1 MKKKPEALGKLYPF
15 AKKMMLIMRLTIFL
29 VLVSVLASTASVYS
43 QTTKLTVKVKNS
55 RIAEVFDAIEQQSD
69 FYFFYNRD
77 LFDDNQIVSVDM
89 EGKTVEEIL
98 NELFDSKSVTYE
110 VVDSNILIKTVEEKV
125 RESNT
130 TAPQEKPVSGK
141 ISDKSGEPLPG
152 VTVVVKGTTN
162 GTITD
167 FDGNYTITN
176 VPAGATLQY
185 SFVGMRAQ
193 EIVVGDQSVINITM
207 EEETIGLE
215 EVVAVGYGTQSK
227 RVVTGSIQSVDSE
240 ELSDM
245 PVTTTA
251 QKLQGKLSG
260 VQISQTSGAPGEGM
274 KVRVR
279 GQASLTAGSDPL
291 YVVDGFPINGDISFL
306 NPNEIE
312 SISVLKDASSAALY
326 GSRAAN
332 GVVLVT
338 TKHGKPGKTSVSLA
352 ANFGF
357 QQVPDEGRPDMMNA
371 TEFATFKKE
380 SLEDLGLAVP
390 EVWQNPSKYGAGT
403 DFYDELLRVAP
414 MQDYSLSFSGS
425 GENSSTTAVIGY
437 LNQDGVIK
445 NSEYVR
451 YSLRIN
457 SDFKIGEKV
466 KTGFSVAPTYIN
478 QSGPNTDGINW
489 GEGLLANALSTW
501 PIFDP
506 YDNEGNMVPNFFEP
520 TTGTRMSN
528 PLWEVEQRI
537 RETKTM
543 RLLSS
548 AFAQYEPISD
558 LIIKTSI
565 NYQYSNTKFN
575 RITPST
581 VGATTPSM
589 PSAVIRKSG
598 YNTWLNENT
607 VTYKKSFGDHNFN
620 VLGGMT
626 IQKFMMEMDQI
637 TYQGFADDRVP
648 TIAAAQDIVR
658 SAHWLTGATTYN
670 DIQDWSMMSYLA
682 RLNYNYKNR
691 YLLSVAV
698 RSDGSSRFGEDN
710 RWGSFPS
717 ASIGWIASDE
727 DFMSDFEKLSLLKI
741 RASYGVVGN
750 NNIGNYTQYASVSS
764 GAAANNAIF
773 GNSLYSGAVQ
783 TSLPNSGLTWEKT
796 KEYDFGFDAGFFN
809 NRINVTYDY
818 YNRRTSSLL
827 YSVSVAQESGFSSF
841 MANIGELKFW
851 GHEFMINTKNLTGQ
865 FEWNTSFNI
874 SFTDNEVVSLA
885 GDIDRIYSSLFDANI
900 TQVGEKIGLLY
911 GMVWDGV
918 YDDQEEFENSP
929 KAVASEV
936 GTIKYKDIG
945 GGPNGEPDGIITH
958 GGDND
963 DRTVIGDPT
972 PKFTYGITNNFSY
985 KNVDLSIVMAG
996 AYGHDLII
1004 WSDQSLAN
1012 LDGNY
1017 NLYRDVKDR
1026 WRSESNPGAGK
1037 YGKTTSG
1044 TANERDWP
1052 SSRFVDDA
1060 SYLTIKNL
1068 TLGYTVPSKLFSNF
1082 RVFMSIQQLYTFSKY
1097 RGANPESSN
1106 SFYSGNSTGAL
1117 SLGSDFASYPV
1128 PRTISFGL
1136 NIGL

>member
-1 MKKKPEALGKLYPF
+1 MKKKSEALGILYPF

-43 QTTKLTVKVKNS
+43 QTTKLTVKMNNS
-55 RIAEVFDAIEQQSD
+55 RIADVFDAIEQQSD

-77 LFDDNQIVSVDM
+77 LFDDNQIVSIEV
-89 EGKTVEEIL
+89 EGKTVEAIL
-98 NELFDSKSVTYE
+98 DELFEGQSVTYE
-110 VVDSNILIKTVEEKV
+110 IVDQDILIKTVEEKV
-125 RESNT
+125 SSDSK
-130 TAPQEKPVSGK
+130 AQQEKSVSGK

-167 FDGNYTITN
+167 FDGNYTIAS
-176 VPAGATLQY
+176 VPDGATLQY
-185 SFVGMRAQ
+185 SFVGMRSQ

-227 RVVTGSIQSVDSE
+227 RVVTGSIQSVDSD

-260 VQISQTSGAPGEGM
+260 VQISQTTGKPGEGM

-291 YVVDGFPINGDISFL
+291 YVVDGFPIEGDISFL

-312 SISVLKDASSAALY
+312 SLSVLKDASSAALY

-338 TKHGKPGKTSVSLA
+338 TKRGKPGRTAISLSS
-352 ANFGF
+352 NFGF
-357 QQVPDEGRPDMMNA
+357 QQVPQEGRPDMMNA

-390 EVWQNPSKYGAGT
+390 EVWQNPTKYGAGT
-403 DFYDELLRVAP
+403 DFYDELLRIAP
-414 MQDYSLSFSGS
+414 MQDHSLSFSSS
-425 GENSSTTAVIGY
+425 GENSSTTAVLGY

-457 SDFKIGEKV
+457 SDFKISDKV
-466 KTGFSVAPTYIN
+466 KTGFSVAPTYID
-478 QSGPNTDGINW
+478 QCGPNTDGVNW
-489 GEGLLANALSTW
+489 GGGLLAGALTTW

-506 YDNEGNMVPNFFEP
+506 YNEDGTMAQNFYEP
-520 TTGTRMSN
+520 TTGTRQAN
-528 PLWEVEQRI
+528 PLWTAEAESRD
-537 RETKTM
+537 TKTM

-548 AFAQYEPISD
+548 AFAQYEPISGMVF
-558 LIIKTSI
+558 KTSI
-565 NYQYSNTKFN
+565 NYQYSSTKYKQV
-575 RITPST
+575 TPST
-581 VGATTPSM
+581 VGATTPSV
-589 PSAVIRKSG
+589 PNAVMRKSG
-598 YNTWLNENT
+598 YSSWLNENT
-607 VTYKKSFGDHNFN
+607 LTYKKSFGDHNFD

-626 IQKFMMEMDQI
+626 IQKFMSDVDQI
-637 TYQGFADDRVP
+637 TFRGFADDRVP

-658 SAHWLTGATTYN
+658 SAHWLTGASTYN
-670 DIQDWSMMSYLA
+670 DIQEWSMMSYLA

-691 YLLSVAV
+691 YLLSMAI
-698 RSDGSSRFGEDN
+698 RSDGSSRFGKDN
-710 RWGSFPS
+710 RWGNFPS
-717 ASIGWIASDE
+717 VSLGWIASDE
-727 DFMSDFEKLSLLKI
+727 DFMSDFEKLSLLKV
-741 RASYGVVGN
+741 RASFGVVGN

-773 GNSLYSGAVQ
+773 GSSLYSGAVQ
-783 TSLPNSGLTWEKT
+783 TSLPNSSLTWEKT
-796 KEYDFGFDAGFFN
+796 QEYDLGFDAAFFN
-809 NRINVTYDY
+809 NRVSLSYDY
-818 YNRRTSSLL
+818 YNRKTTSLL

-841 MANIGELKFW
+841 MANIGELQFW
-851 GHEFMINTKNLTGQ
+851 GHEIMVNTKNLTGP

-874 SFTDNEVVSLA
+874 SFTDNKVLELA
-885 GDIDRIYSSLFDANI
+885 GDIDRIYSNINEANI
-900 TQVGEKIGLLY
+900 TRVGEKIGLLY

-918 YDDQEEFENSP
+918 YDDQAEYDSSP

-936 GTIKYKDIG
+936 GTIKFKDV
-945 GGPNGEPDGIITH
+945 NDDGIITQ
-958 GGDND
+958 GGDDD

-972 PKFTYGITNNFSY
+972 PKFTFGMTNSFSY
-985 KNVDLSIVMAG
+985 KNLDLSVVMAG
-996 AYGHDLII
+996 AYGHDLIV

-1012 LDGNY
+1012 LDGNFNVY
-1017 NLYRDVKDR
+1017 KDVADR
-1026 WRSESNPGAGK
+1026 WRSESNPGEGR

-1044 TANERDWP
+1044 TANERDWM

-1068 TLGYTVPSKLFSNF
+1068 TLGYTIPTKVFTSL
-1082 RVFMSIQQLYTFSKY
+1082 RVFMSVQQLYTFTKY

-1106 SFYSGNSTGAL
+1106 TFYSGNSTSAL
-1117 SLGSDFASYPV
+1117 TLGSDFSSYPV
-1128 PRTISFGL
+1128 PRTISFGI